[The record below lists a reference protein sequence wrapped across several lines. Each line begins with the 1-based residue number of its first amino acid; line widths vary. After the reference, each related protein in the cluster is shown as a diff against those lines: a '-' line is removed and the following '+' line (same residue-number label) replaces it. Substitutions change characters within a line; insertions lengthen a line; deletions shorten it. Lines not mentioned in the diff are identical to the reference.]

1 MSKNQETKKS
11 LKKDNVKST
20 EAEGLPGFVSSW
32 NQMYALVLGWLIF
45 LIGFFYAFTQ
55 YFS

>member
-1 MSKNQETKKS
+1 MSKNQETEKS
-11 LKKDNVKST
+11 QKKDNIKSA

-32 NQMYALVLGWLIF
+32 NQLYAIVLGWLV
-45 LIGFFYAFTQ
+45 LLVVFFYSFTQ